1 MGHTVP
7 TLPAGDLSL
16 RTARPGL
23 CTAAAVVPT
32 KPLTFPARAEDMVS
46 RDQLW
51 CRAWPAQGVGAPPSA
66 PTHQLPQSFC
76 STVPGGKK
84 LPPHSQGQAAS
95 SRQTPPEGTD
105 SRAPAKG
112 APRHLVAP
120 LHPHTQSPLPSAHS
134 DPTHRAAESP
144 RGRSSPPHRR
154 RPGRATQ
161 ARDCGR
167 GTWRGTWGHRPHT
180 PGPPHTAELGG
191 EERGLGHHGAR
202 APGSNSSGRASP
214 KRDPW
219 RALGYVDGVDVLPG
233 ACQGY
238 LQHSSDLS
246 MFGSSRTAS
255 GS

>member
-1 MGHTVP
+1 MPGLASPGRGGTPPPPLTSCHSPSAVP
-7 TLPAGDLSL
+7 CPAGRSCPPTRRGRQPAPGRHLL
-16 RTARPGL
+16 RAQTAGLRPKGHPVPMALWPL
-23 CTAAAVVPT
+23 CT
-32 KPLTFPARAEDMVS
+32 
-46 RDQLW
+46 
-51 CRAWPAQGVGAPPSA
+51 PP
-66 PTHQLPQSFC
+66 
-76 STVPGGKK
+76 
-84 LPPHSQGQAAS
+84 
-95 SRQTPPEGTD
+95 
-105 SRAPAKG
+105 
-112 APRHLVAP
+112 
-120 LHPHTQSPLPSAHS
+120 TQSPLPSAHS

-154 RPGRATQ
+154 WPGRATQ
-161 ARDCGR
+161 AQDCGR

-191 EERGLGHHGAR
+191 EERGLGHQGAR

-214 KRDPW
+214 KRGPW
-219 RALGYVDGVDVLPG
+219 RAPGCMDGLDVLPG